1 MSETDVDKQGSE
13 PKGPPI
19 KELTGGSRIGKYDIV
34 KPLGKGAMGIV
45 YKAKDTRLDREVAL
59 KVMVA
64 GIADDPELKQRF
76 EREAKAVA
84 KMTHPNVV
92 MVFDFDYHTDG
103 SPFIAMELL
112 NGQDL
117 QKAMRTPPPMDVERK
132 VSIIAA
138 VLAGLA
144 HAHQQGIVHRDIK
157 PANVFINQ
165 DGSVKI
171 MDFGVARLTT
181 ASMTGTGN
189 IVGTA
194 DYMSPEQVKGAKVDG
209 RSDVFSVGC
218 MLFELLAGKRPF
230 HSDNLMAIFYKI
242 THEEA
247 NFDLIPTGEQ
257 YDALLPILKKALA
270 KSLDDRYQT
279 AYDFAVALR
288 EFLKA
293 HASSAGAQHAL
304 EALVDL
310 EAPTHPPQPMTDAP
324 GATLVPAEEGEV
336 HGATVDLGS
345 GRRRPGTGPGRT
357 SAPST
362 GKGAAVT
369 TVLGTGVG
377 PKGQALPP
385 TKIGGGVA
393 PTVVRPFRPEPRA
406 MRPAPAPSGGNPAL
420 YVTLGVLATGLAVA
434 GGYIYL
440 KNQQPT
446 PPPTIL
452 ATAPTPVPA
461 TPEPP
466 PTTLAPPP
474 TAAPPPTF
482 DEAKGKAAAS
492 LRAAQEAFRQG
503 SYDRAMASAQKAL
516 QEDPGNKGATDLVE
530 RALQGQKAESY
541 IKNAEAALAKGD
553 YAAASAEAEKARS
566 AAPWDSRATSFVGR
580 IRDAQH
586 QAQLAGQQKE
596 QQERVA
602 KAQQTQ
608 AQAGAFLKQATDQL
622 SARNYDAAISLYD
635 EVLKLDPSNAAATQ
649 GRVGAISAKTIAE
662 AASRVPAAGA
672 GKGFVTGKTQS
683 SSTETRA
690 GSVPEGFEDSAGVTV
705 KRGTAAAELPGSLAF
720 DMRPDAPKGGDKY
733 TVTCQLV
740 NQGTQPISVKELIV
754 TFVVNG
760 RRSAAPLTPL
770 TASVA
775 PGQRGKL
782 FEASDM
788 WKDETTSW
796 SLEVTVRTP
805 RGESYKNSL
814 VWK

>member
-1 MSETDVDKQGSE
+1 MSDSEGSKQDSE
-13 PKGPPI
+13 AKAPQI
-19 KELTGGSRIGKYDIV
+19 KELTGRIGKYDIV

-84 KMTHPNVV
+84 KMTHANVV

-242 THEEA
+242 THEDA
-247 NFDLIPTGEQ
+247 NFDLIPAGEQ

-270 KSLDDRYQT
+270 KSLDERYQT
-279 AYDFAVALR
+279 AYDFAMALK

-324 GATLVPAEEGEV
+324 GATIVPAEEGEV
-336 HGATVDLGS
+336 HGATVDLGTA
-345 GRRRPGTGPGRT
+345 RRRPGTGPGRT
-357 SAPST
+357 SAPTT
-362 GKGAAVT
+362 GKGAAAT

-377 PKGQALPP
+377 PRGQTLPP
-385 TKIGGGVA
+385 TKVGGGVA
-393 PTVVRPFRPEPRA
+393 PTVVRPSRPEPRP

-440 KNQQPT
+440 KNQQPPT
-446 PPPTIL
+446 PPPTL
-452 ATAPTPVPA
+452 AAAPTPVPA

-466 PTTLAPPP
+466 PASLAPPP

-492 LRAAQEAFRQG
+492 LRAAQDAFRQG
-503 SYDRAMASAQKAL
+503 NYDRAMASAQKAL
-516 QEDPGNKGATDLVE
+516 QEDPGNKSATDLVE

-541 IKNAEAALAKGD
+541 IKNAEAALAKSD
-553 YAAASAEAEKARS
+553 LATASAEAEKARS
-566 AAPWDSRATSFVGR
+566 AAPWDSHATSLVGR
-580 IRDAQH
+580 IRDAQQ
-586 QAQLAGQQKE
+586 QAQFAGQQKE
-596 QQERVA
+596 QQERAA

-608 AQAGAFLKQATDQL
+608 VQAAAFLKQATDQL
-622 SARNYDAAISLYD
+622 VARNYDAAIALYD
-635 EVLKLDPSNAAATQ
+635 EVLKLDPANAAATQ
-649 GRVGAISAKTIAE
+649 GRVGAISAKTISE
-662 AASRVPAAGA
+662 AASRAPAAGA
-672 GKGFVTGKTQS
+672 GKGFVAGKTQS

-690 GSVPEGFEDSAGVTV
+690 GAVPEGFEDSAGVTV
-705 KRGTAAAELPGSLAF
+705 KKGTAAAELPGALAF
-720 DMRPDAPKGGDKY
+720 DMRPNAPKGGDKY
-733 TVTCQLV
+733 TVSCEMV
-740 NQGTQPISVKELIV
+740 NQGSQPIAVKDLVV

-760 RRSAAPLTPL
+760 RRSGAPLTPL

-782 FEASDM
+782 FESSDV
-788 WKDETTSW
+788 WKEETTSW
-796 SLEVTVRTP
+796 SLEVVVRTP
-805 RGESYKNSL
+805 RGETYKNTL